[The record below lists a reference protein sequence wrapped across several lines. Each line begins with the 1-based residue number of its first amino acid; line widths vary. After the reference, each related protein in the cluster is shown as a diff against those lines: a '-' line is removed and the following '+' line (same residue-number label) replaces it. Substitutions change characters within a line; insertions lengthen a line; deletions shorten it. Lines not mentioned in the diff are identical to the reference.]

1 MRVWARVSAIAMLIG
16 LAVVPFQAPVEA
28 DTACTATLGTDK
40 IEEGKEGNWT
50 IWLSVD
56 TGKCTLSTGSF
67 AYTLVIRR
75 PGGDVEDVA
84 QRASWASERPSSG
97 FTISYRMT
105 GEGKVE
111 DAREFRD
118 IRCTC
123 GNR

>member
-1 MRVWARVSAIAMLIG
+1 MSAITMLIG
-16 LAVVPFQAPVEA
+16 LAFVPLQAPAAA
-28 DTACTATLGTDK
+28 DTACTATLKTDE
-40 IEEGKEGNWT
+40 IAEGKDGNWT

-97 FTISYRMT
+97 FSITYRMT

-118 IRCTC
+118 IRCSC